1 MKHLF
6 FSLLAGLLIGQ
17 STGCTAEN
25 RAGVKAENLVATS
38 AEAAEINQ
46 VIALDEA
53 SFAEVVFDF
62 KNSTEWDYKGDRP
75 AIIDFYATWCG
86 PCKRLAPVLVELQGE
101 YGDKIQ
107 IYKVDA
113 EKNRELAAAFGVTA
127 YPTMLFIPMD
137 ADPAGAKGLLPK
149 EELERIIE
157 TFLKVTK

>member
-6 FSLLAGLLIGQ
+6 FTLLAALLMGQ

-25 RAGVKAENLVATS
+25 RAGVKAENLATAP
-38 AEAAEINQ
+38 AETVETSQ

-62 KNSTEWDYKGDRP
+62 KNSSEWDYKGDRP

-86 PCKRLAPVLVELQGE
+86 PCKRLAPVLVELQSE

-137 ADPAGAKGLLPK
+137 EDPAGAKGLLPK